1 MNLTKKII
9 DIAKEENIP
18 YQIEPSPGNTGTDA
32 WAIQV
37 SRTGIPTVLV
47 SIPLK
52 YMHTTV
58 ETLHLDD
65 IKYSGKLVSKFILS
79 IDSETGGIS
88 CC

>member
-1 MNLTKKII
+1 LI

-37 SRTGIPTVLV
+37 SRSGIPTVLV
-47 SIPLK
+47 SVPLK

-58 ETLHLDD
+58 ETLHLND
-65 IKYSGKLVSKFILS
+65 IKYSGKLVLKFILS
-79 IDSETGGIS
+79 IEGEIGGIL